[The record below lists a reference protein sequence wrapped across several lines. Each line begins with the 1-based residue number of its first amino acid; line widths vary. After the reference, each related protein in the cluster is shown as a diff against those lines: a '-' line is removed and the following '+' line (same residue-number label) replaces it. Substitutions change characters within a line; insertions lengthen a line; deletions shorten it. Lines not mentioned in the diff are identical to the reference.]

1 MLSNLI
7 LWAGLA
13 ILVVGSAALV
23 VVSVLLVRQRDGMDA
38 LPAGVLALFFLG
50 SAWSIA
56 QHLGV

>member
-7 LWAGLA
+7 LYAGLA
-13 ILVVGSAALV
+13 ILTTGAAALV

-50 SAWSIA
+50 SAWSIT
-56 QHLGV
+56 QYLGL